1 MVSGVDLSQASL
13 HNNLIYRAILCM
25 IQINTNIGV
34 EMEAIPRKDDS
45 SLFQATKT
53 NQHMI

>member
-1 MVSGVDLSQASL
+1 
-13 HNNLIYRAILCM
+13 M

-34 EMEAIPRKDDS
+34 EMEAIPQKGFLIPDDS